1 MKTKTPKPVEPEKLP
16 ELKQEEK
23 PLLTEGQQ
31 EDLKQEVKKEKMT
44 LRIPGFQHLPLLSK
58 LRVIIGTIFMLCTL
72 AVLLIFV
79 IDFIYPAILL
89 LLCYLLLFILTVKL
103 FMIKRL

>member
-1 MKTKTPKPVEPEKLP
+1 MKTKTSKPVESEKLP

-23 PLLTEGQQ
+23 PLLTEGRP
-31 EDLKQEVKKEKMT
+31 QEVKKEKMS
-44 LRIPGFQHLPLLSK
+44 LKLPGFQHLPVLSK
-58 LRVIIGTIFMLCTL
+58 LRIIVGTIFFLCTL

-79 IDFIYPAILL
+79 TDFIYPAILL
-89 LLCYLLLFILTVKL
+89 LLSYLLILILAVKL